1 MENWGQGLRL
11 GVSQKD
17 WGTVKQVPIFYLTE

>member
-17 WGTVKQVPIFYLTE
+17 WGTVKQVPHFLLD